1 MRRPILLLIIMAIAF
16 SQSDILSTNILN
28 GVLFPLL
35 FAAALL
41 VLLIWL
47 ISRSRSNRRGD
58 EGSGDTG
65 GGYYYGGKSGDGGS
79 GDAGGDGGGD

>member
-16 SQSDILSTNILN
+16 SQSDILSPNILN

-35 FAAALL
+35 FSAALL

-47 ISRSRSNRRGD
+47 IGRSRGNRRGD
-58 EGSGDTG
+58 GGSGDAG